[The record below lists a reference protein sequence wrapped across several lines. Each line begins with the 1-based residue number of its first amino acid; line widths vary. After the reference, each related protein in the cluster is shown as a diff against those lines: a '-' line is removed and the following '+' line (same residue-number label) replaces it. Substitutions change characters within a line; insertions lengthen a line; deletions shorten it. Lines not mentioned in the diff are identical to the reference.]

1 MRQTRIFAGSSH
13 PALVEGICD
22 RLGQRPGNAEL
33 RKFSNGETSVQ
44 IQTSVRDQDVF
55 IVQSGSSK
63 INDNVMELL
72 IMISACK
79 GGSAK
84 SITAVMPYFP
94 YSRQSKKK
102 SHRGAITARMIANLL
117 HVAGVN
123 HVITIDLHASQMQG
137 FFKCPVDN
145 LVAEP
150 LIARWI
156 RTNVPNWRDAVI
168 VSKNPGGTKRVTSL
182 ADALKLSFGIVT
194 TDRRRPGR
202 GEGGLSLAGSAVFG
216 MGMDG
221 PYDDA
226 DLIDDALN
234 IQTSVAHTAEQAHL
248 ETVQEAIQDEETDI
262 KGEEAKDGENEE
274 KAKDEEK
281 VEEKDESQKKEE
293 EENKGKEREDKHKR
307 GRSRGISN
315 THAKFLMNGTGVP
328 SSPLA
333 KSSRPDSFS
342 EDGPDS
348 PRKALMRSATAPSAA
363 HSPDHPEADE
373 YTDERARDVIHGR
386 LVHGHIVDEE
396 WPSPALSAVSFKNRR
411 NRAGSDDDDVD
422 PPEQMLNSFMSTK
435 SSVRPTE
442 EPENAH
448 PMGGSHDAGDTSEAE
463 EEELKNPEFETTVTL
478 VGNVRDR
485 PVCIVDDMIDKSG
498 SWIAAAETVVKR
510 GGATKVYCMATHG
523 LFGGDCLEEMQEC
536 ECIERIIVTNSFP
549 IPEEKRASC
558 SKLTV
563 LPVES
568 LLSEAIRRNHHGE
581 SISQLFS
588 LHNYD

>member
-1 MRQTRIFAGSSH
+1 MRQTQIFSGLSH
-13 PALVEGICD
+13 PTLVEGICD
-22 RLGQRPGNAEL
+22 RLGQRPGKAEL

-44 IQTSVRDQDVF
+44 IQSSVRDQDVF

-150 LIARWI
+150 LLARWI
-156 RTNVPNWRDAVI
+156 RNNVPSWRDTVV

-202 GEGGLSLAGSAVFG
+202 GEGLSLQGSAIFERLGLDGTYETQGLIEEEFDAEANIAPTDTIKVSSNENDVDDAAEDAEDEAEEPAKARGRATSAARRLNGSAVN
-216 MGMDG
+216 
-221 PYDDA
+221 A
-226 DLIDDALN
+226 
-234 IQTSVAHTAEQAHL
+234 
-248 ETVQEAIQDEETDI
+248 
-262 KGEEAKDGENEE
+262 
-274 KAKDEEK
+274 
-281 VEEKDESQKKEE
+281 
-293 EENKGKEREDKHKR
+293 
-307 GRSRGISN
+307 
-315 THAKFLMNGTGVP
+315 VP

-333 KSSRPDSFS
+333 KSTRAESFVS
-342 EDGPDS
+342 EDGLDS
-348 PRKALMRSATAPSAA
+348 PRKRLMRTATAPSAS
-363 HSPDHPEADE
+363 HSPSDPLADE

-386 LVHGHIVDEE
+386 LVHGHIVDDDH
-396 WPSPALSAVSFKNRR
+396 PSPAMSAVSFKNRPQR
-411 NRAGSDDDDVD
+411 SNSDDDE
-422 PPEQMLNSFMSTK
+422 PPEHMLNSMMSTC
-435 SSVRPTE
+435 SVE
-442 EPENAH
+442 EPELAQ
-448 PMGGSHDAGDTSEAE
+448 PMGGTHDAGDTSEAE
-463 EEELKNPEFETTVTL
+463 EDDLKNPELETTVTL

-523 LFGGDCLEEMQEC
+523 LFGGDCLEEMEEC
-536 ECIERIIVTNSFP
+536 ECIERIVVTNSFP
-549 IPEEKRASC
+549 IPEEKRARC
-558 SKLTV
+558 SKLTII
-563 LPVES
+563 PVES
-568 LLSEAIRRNHHGE
+568 LLAEAIRRNHHGE
-581 SISQLFS
+581 SMSQLF
-588 LHNYD
+588 LHGW